1 MRADRNRMIYENMES
16 IRKARK
22 MTKVALAE
30 AMGVSPSAVYGTK
43 GKNTPTIDRVEA
55 FCRAV
60 GCRMGDV
67 LDGIVTPDDYE
78 IPDGIRG
85 MWPYNLAEEVSG
97 KSKGSEEAEAF
108 VRRTYAPGL
117 LEEIEN
123 LGDRQKIVIT
133 LRYRS
138 HMTLED
144 IAKELHVTRERVRQ
158 IEARAIRILRR
169 RESLNHWLLV
179 PMERLLEAQKE
190 RDELKLKLITSG
202 RTEELKPESNLK
214 SVGID
219 EMDLSVRAYNCLRRA
234 GIDTLADLQKMTRED
249 LMKVRNMGRKSLE
262 EIVMKAKDFGITI
275 EEGTNGA

>member
-179 PMERLLEAQKE
+179 PMERLLEAQRE
-190 RDELKLKLITSG
+190 RDELKLKLITLG
-202 RTEELKPESNLK
+202 RTEDLEPEPKLK

-234 GIDTLADLQKMTRED
+234 GIDTLADLQKMTQED
-249 LMKVRNMGRKSLE
+249 LMKVRNLGRKGLE
-262 EIVMKAKDFGITI
+262 EIIAKAKEYGITI

>member
-1 MRADRNRMIYENMES
+1 MRAERNRMIYENMES

-22 MTKVALAE
+22 LTKVALAE

-67 LDGIVTPDDYE
+67 LDGIITPDDYE

-117 LEEIEN
+117 LEEVEN
-123 LGDRQKIVIT
+123 LDDRQKLVIT

-138 HMTLED
+138 HLTLEGV
-144 IAKELHVTRERVRQ
+144 AKELHVTKERVRQ
-158 IEARAIRILRR
+158 IEAKGIRILRR

-179 PMERLLEAQKE
+179 PMERLLEAQRE
-190 RDELKLKLITSG
+190 RDELRLKLITQE
-202 RTEELKPESNLK
+202 RADELEPELSLK
-214 SVGID
+214 SVSID
-219 EMDLSVRAYNCLRRA
+219 ALDLSVRAHNCLKRA
-234 GIDTLADLQKMTRED
+234 GVNTLEDLRKMNRED
-249 LMKVRNMGRKSLE
+249 LMKLRNMGRKSLE
-262 EIVMKAKDFGITI
+262 EIITKAKEYGIAI

>member
-22 MTKVALAE
+22 LTKVALAE

-43 GKNTPTIDRVEA
+43 GKNTPTIDRLEA

-117 LEEIEN
+117 LEEVEK
-123 LGDRQKIVIT
+123 LGDRQELVIT

-138 HMTLED
+138 YLTLED
-144 IAKELHVTRERVRQ
+144 VAKELHVTRERVRQ
-158 IEARAIRILRR
+158 IEAKAIRILRS

-179 PMERLLEAQKE
+179 PMERLLEAQRE
-190 RDELKLKLITSG
+190 RDELKLKLITLG
-202 RTEELKPESNLK
+202 RTEDLEPEPKLK

-219 EMDLSVRAYNCLRRA
+219 EMDLSVRAYNCLKRA
-234 GIDTLADLQKMTRED
+234 GVNTLEDLQKINQKD

-262 EIVMKAKDFGITI
+262 EIIAKAEGYGITI
-275 EEGTNGA
+275 EEGTNGT

>member
-22 MTKVALAE
+22 LTKVALAE

-117 LEEIEN
+117 LEEVEK
-123 LGDRQKIVIT
+123 LDDRQKLVIT

-138 HMTLED
+138 RLTLEGV
-144 IAKELHVTRERVRQ
+144 AKELQVTRERVRQ
-158 IEARAIRILRR
+158 IEAKSIRILRR

-202 RTEELKPESNLK
+202 RMEEPKPESNLK

-262 EIVMKAKDFGITI
+262 EIITKAKEYGVTI

>member
-1 MRADRNRMIYENMES
+1 MRAERNRMIYENMES

-22 MTKVALAE
+22 LTKVALAE

-67 LDGIVTPDDYE
+67 LDGIITPDDYE

-179 PMERLLEAQKE
+179 PMERLLEAQRE
-190 RDELKLKLITSG
+190 RDELKLKLITLG
-202 RTEELKPESNLK
+202 RTEDLEPEPKLK

-234 GIDTLADLQKMTRED
+234 GIDTLADLQKMTQED
-249 LMKVRNMGRKSLE
+249 LMKVRNLGRKGLE
-262 EIVMKAKDFGITI
+262 EIIAKAKEYGITI

>member
-1 MRADRNRMIYENMES
+1 MRADRNRMIYENMEL

-22 MTKVALAE
+22 LTKVALAE

-67 LDGIVTPDDYE
+67 LDGIVTPYDYE

-117 LEEIEN
+117 LEEVEN
-123 LGDRQKIVIT
+123 LDDRQKLVIT

-138 HMTLED
+138 RLTLED
-144 IAKELHVTRERVRQ
+144 VAKELHVTRERVRQ
-158 IEARAIRILRR
+158 IEAKSIRILRS

-202 RTEELKPESNLK
+202 RTEELKPEPKLK

-234 GIDTLADLQKMTRED
+234 GIDTLADLRKMNRED

-262 EIVMKAKDFGITI
+262 DIITKAKEYGITI

>member
-1 MRADRNRMIYENMES
+1 MIYENMES

-22 MTKVALAE
+22 MTKIALAE

-262 EIVMKAKDFGITI
+262 EIITKAKEYGIAI